1 MFIAHTTLY
10 NTAAIIQMCTIIKLI
25 SHKNSYLTAMPIII
39 ALHNYYSGTI
49 IIIVNETI
57 QQNLVK
63 ENKTKSL
70 HQNDNHNL
78 AVHCSL
84 FPSKSTSPIIKKE

>member
-1 MFIAHTTLY
+1 MRNFTQ
-10 NTAAIIQMCTIIKLI
+10 NP
-25 SHKNSYLTAMPIII
+25 YLGSMPIT
-39 ALHNYYSGTI
+39 ALHNYYSGT

-84 FPSKSTSPIIKKE
+84 FPSKSTPPVIKK